1 MEKRIKPIMRLEVP
15 FYETEDIVIYFRDFI
30 KAYAKVDKAGAI
42 FMLERFL
49 KLVKEHGTEDK

>member
-49 KLVKEHGTEDK
+49 KLVKEHDTEDK